1 MDSKRFPFAGMLLPE
16 VADSLTC
23 SELSHGC
30 SKSETLHW
38 MMKYVAITLQP
49 IRIRLMFLLSSNAYF
64 EYALNRIES
73 CPNFA
78 LAPVR

>member
-1 MDSKRFPFAGMLLPE
+1 
-16 VADSLTC
+16 
-23 SELSHGC
+23 
-30 SKSETLHW
+30 

-78 LAPVR
+78 LAPVIAPDNARIGHHGIVPAYTYRTIWFYN